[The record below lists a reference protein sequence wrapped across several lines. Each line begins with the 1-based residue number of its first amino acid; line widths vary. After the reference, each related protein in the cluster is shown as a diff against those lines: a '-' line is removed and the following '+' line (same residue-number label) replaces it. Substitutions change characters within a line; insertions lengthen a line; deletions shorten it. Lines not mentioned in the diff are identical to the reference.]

1 MGPLLHVFRHNSWAT
16 IALIDFCRG
25 LRPDQLQASAS
36 GTYGTVQA
44 TIAHLLLA
52 EEAYL
57 SRLMGKP
64 PQLERPSGLDELG
77 VRAARLTTEWERMIS
92 GELDPDKEVE
102 TRLGTQKAGIVLAQ
116 VINHGNEHRGQV
128 CTILG
133 ANGVTPPNIDAFAYA
148 ASGGSARPSTPIVA
162 RR

>member
-1 MGPLLHVFRHNSWAT
+1 MFRHNSWAT

-25 LRPDQLQASAS
+25 LRQDQLEASAS

-44 TIAHLLLA
+44 TLAHLLLA

-64 PQLERPSGLDELG
+64 PQLERLSELDELG
-77 VRAARLTTEWERMIS
+77 VRAARLTTEWEQMIS
-92 GELDPDKEVE
+92 GDLDPDKEVE
-102 TRLGTQKAGIVLAQ
+102 SRLGPQKAGIILAQ

-133 ANGVTPPNIDAFAYA
+133 ANGITPPKIDAFAYA
-148 ASGGSARPSTPIVA
+148 ASGGSARPTMPIVA
-162 RR
+162 RQ